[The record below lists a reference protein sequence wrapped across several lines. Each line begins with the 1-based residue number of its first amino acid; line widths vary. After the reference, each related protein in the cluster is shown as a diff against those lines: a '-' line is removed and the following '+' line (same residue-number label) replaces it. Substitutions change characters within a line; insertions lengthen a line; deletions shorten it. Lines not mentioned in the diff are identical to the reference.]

1 MEEKKEISHDFDG
14 HTDFQK
20 LSAEE
25 KLLWLSQV
33 AQFAS
38 EFKGATK
45 RKIEE
50 KKVLK

>member
-1 MEEKKEISHDFDG
+1 MEEDKKIDKDFDG

-20 LSAEE
+20 LTPEE

-38 EFKGATK
+38 EFKGK
-45 RKIEE
+45 V
-50 KKVLK
+50 KKES

>member
-1 MEEKKEISHDFDG
+1 MEEKKEISQDFDG

-20 LSAEE
+20 LTAEE

-38 EFKGATK
+38 EFKATA
-45 RKIEE
+45 
-50 KKVLK
+50 KKGSDQ

>member
-1 MEEKKEISHDFDG
+1 MEKKEDETSKDFDG

-33 AQFAS
+33 AQFSS
-38 EFKGATK
+38 EFKGSA
-45 RKIEE
+45 
-50 KKVLK
+50 KKKSEL

>member
-1 MEEKKEISHDFDG
+1 MEKKKEDSQDFDG

-38 EFKGATK
+38 EFKGSA
-45 RKIEE
+45 
-50 KKVLK
+50 KKSKNTETT